1 MRSRSDPDRIHVVFH
16 DHRLVAN
23 AGLLLPASLALRLG
37 LGELVDRYVDLGD
50 TPAAPAIH
58 ASRPGC
64 SHPRSSHSRSSR
76 SAIHLG
82 LVAKSRAS
90 RHAIPRNQGFR
101 MPSNCT

>member
-50 TPAAPAIH
+50 TPAAPAYTRLAQVVLILEVH
-58 ASRPGC
+58 TPIKQKC
-64 SHPRSSHSRSSR
+64 NPPRTRSQ
-76 SAIHLG
+76 I
-82 LVAKSRAS
+82 K
-90 RHAIPRNQGFR
+90 GF
-101 MPSNCT
+101 PPCHTT